1 MKNCIIAV
9 LAAGLLAAAGCANDS
24 AQAWEV
30 RIIDSKEWI
39 DGITEV
45 YKAANPQMASR
56 PGFKNMFVNA
66 PAVIAVGYPDETP
79 DARPR
84 DLSKISFVK

>member
-39 DGITEV
+39 GGITE
-45 YKAANPQMASR
+45 
-56 PGFKNMFVNA
+56 
-66 PAVIAVGYPDETP
+66 
-79 DARPR
+79 
-84 DLSKISFVK
+84 